1 MNFRGMPITK
11 ENLRRFGWKETESDQ
26 GVCWMY
32 DPANDEYTTGYS
44 TGGVRVYFHRDG
56 TGVSVGVEDESDYV
70 HISDSHSP
78 RCDMRL
84 LAQAL
89 ALHDGVDEMAE
100 VVVVETERGADDEGE
115 HRHVVWDEERAEDP
129 PDLTGVPPVYHNLF
143 IRVSELGRKR
153 AQEKKE
159 DTQ

>member
-1 MNFRGMPITK
+1 MNFKGMPITK

-44 TGGVRVYFHRDG
+44 TGGVRVYFHSDG
-56 TGVSVGVEDESDYV
+56 TGVRVGVEDESDYV

-100 VVVVETERGADDEGE
+100 VVVVETEREPTCPDSDRQRTVTITNIEDVPAPY
-115 HRHVVWDEERAEDP
+115 RALVYR
-129 PDLTGVPPVYHNLF
+129 LTGLN
-143 IRVSELGRKR
+143 
-153 AQEKKE
+153 AKKE